1 MKVELAAFADG
12 LKINVREGNKSRV
25 TLKFFGLSNWKDWH
39 LLRKKDILSW
49 LYVLDF
55 RRKPSVI
62 NINLGEVTIEY
73 GKLTSLKKNS

>member
-39 LLRKKDILSW
+39 LLRKERHTEL
-49 LYVLDF
+49 
-55 RRKPSVI
+55 VI
-62 NINLGEVTIEY
+62 R
-73 GKLTSLKKNS
+73 S